1 MGTMTKADLIAAL
14 ADKAG
19 LTKADAGKA
28 LTALTEVIQAQTAAG
43 DTVKIAGFGSFKVKV
58 RAARLGRNPSTGAE
72 IQIAESRVLSFKPS
86 KKADAA

>member
-1 MGTMTKADLIAAL
+1 MGTMTKADLIATF
-14 ADKAG
+14 ADRAG

-28 LTALTEVIQAQTAAG
+28 LTVLTEVIQERTAAG
-43 DTVKIAGFGSFKVKV
+43 DTVKIAGFGNFKVKV
-58 RAARLGRNPSTGAE
+58 RAPRLGRNPATGAE